1 MRLSHAALLALA
13 ALPLLACDDPKSSG
27 ASAATAPSVAPAP
40 SAATTPTPSASAA
53 PASSA
58 ALPKCPAGLT
68 GNASPAY
75 CIKLPA
81 GYSVKEARIAP
92 TRGSID
98 YTTGTTTDNLMVSY
112 DDSPLAQTA
121 KDTESEMKFG
131 TDKIEKK
138 GDLPGGN
145 KFFQGSHEDFE
156 RVVTVIKAGTLT
168 LKCSFTYQS
177 KHAPPADAIDACKSI
192 VVP

>member
-1 MRLSHAALLALA
+1 VAA
-13 ALPLLACDDPKSSG
+13 
-27 ASAATAPSVAPAP
+27 
-40 SAATTPTPSASAA
+40 
-53 PASSA
+53 
-58 ALPKCPAGLT
+58 
-68 GNASPAY
+68 
-75 CIKLPA
+75 
-81 GYSVKEARIAP
+81 

-98 YTTGTTTDNLMVSY
+98 YQTGTTTDNLMVSY
-112 DDSPLAQTA
+112 DDSSVASTA

-156 RVVTVIKAGTLT
+156 RVVTVIKAGALT
-168 LKCSFTYQS
+168 LKCSFTYQP
-177 KHAPPADAIDACKSI
+177 KHAPPPDAIDACKSI

>member
-1 MRLSHAALLALA
+1 MRTPYIPVLVLA
-13 ALPLLACDDPKSSG
+13 ALPLSACDDAKP
-27 ASAATAPSVAPAP
+27 SAASAP
-40 SAATTPTPSASAA
+40 SATLAPSTSAAAPPSNASASA
-53 PASSA
+53 ASSA
-58 ALPKCPAGLT
+58 ALPKCPPGLT
-68 GNASPAY
+68 GNAVPAY
-75 CIKLPA
+75 CIKLPT

-98 YTTGTTTDNLMVSY
+98 YQTGTTTDNLMVSY
-112 DDSPLAQTA
+112 DDSPIATTA

-131 TDKIEKK
+131 SDKLEKK

-156 RVVTVIKAGTLT
+156 RVVTVVKAGALT
-168 LKCSFTYQS
+168 LKCSFTYQP

-192 VVP
+192 VLP